1 VKFLCDRCKTRY
13 SIGDERVRGKILK
26 IRCKN
31 CANVITVRE
40 GMSADAE
47 ASQPAAPEYAGRAK
61 KHTTV
66 APTALDEASDPA
78 KAIKDL
84 VNDPIRGDRSRSAAP
99 PGGEPPRGE
108 PSPLRGDRL
117 GAAGPGTRGSGAP
130 AAAAS
135 PPVAAA
141 KDTARGFGA
150 GKRGAP
156 SDDAGRG
163 QLGAGRRGGLDA
175 QRGEPSNALNAAFA
189 SAMAKPPPAL
199 EEEWYVSIDGD
210 QAGPFSLSEAQGW
223 VAQKAL
229 DAELHCWSEGFDDWL
244 PVDKVSHFRGL
255 RKRPVA
261 AAPPPLPRG
270 VGGPQRVAPAPAP
283 VPVDDDPKP
292 LFAATMAS
300 LERGAPVASSPGLA
314 PSARATP
321 SLGIP
326 SRLPPAGKAS
336 NGSRVPARDAGREP
350 GAIGDAGRGDN
361 GIHSARGA
369 PTTPLLARPADARR
383 PGAPSPGS
391 PGPSRPAVIGDPF
404 DISSEGGEA
413 KTQIEALPF
422 SDPIIEPMGAR
433 PPRASSDQAPSSSD
447 AALTSPH
454 LPASST
460 LHGTGANPAMT
471 TAAVTAAASDFG
483 GDDDD
488 LAIGEV
494 SRVVKLADI
503 VRAPRNPERSGP
515 VRRAG
520 TATGSGGR
528 ATGQN
533 PALRSTGSV
542 AALVPGAIPEGA
554 PDAPAEIDPSM
565 TMAPVRKSHR
575 RGLIALLSV
584 AGVMVLGVVGAVILL
599 VTTND
604 DPTGGT
610 LGRVRDIDTSR
621 PEDPLTHRPIDPVN
635 PPNPFVPRPPPRPPR
650 PNLNPPVGSN
660 RDPEPPPG
668 SSLRS
673 DEVEDVA
680 HKYQDMTKRCYLRSQ
695 RGADAILIGDV
706 KKIAVTL
713 KIDKDGNVGDVQLSE
728 HAADNLGKC
737 LSGSIRGW
745 KFRPSSGGTFR
756 FSLNFVGS

>member
-1 VKFLCDRCKTRY
+1 
-13 SIGDERVRGKILK
+13 
-26 IRCKN
+26 
-31 CANVITVRE
+31 
-40 GMSADAE
+40 M
-47 ASQPAAPEYAGRAK
+47 
-61 KHTTV
+61 
-66 APTALDEASDPA
+66 
-78 KAIKDL
+78 
-84 VNDPIRGDRSRSAAP
+84 
-99 PGGEPPRGE
+99 
-108 PSPLRGDRL
+108 
-117 GAAGPGTRGSGAP
+117 
-130 AAAAS
+130 
-135 PPVAAA
+135 
-141 KDTARGFGA
+141 
-150 GKRGAP
+150 
-156 SDDAGRG
+156 
-163 QLGAGRRGGLDA
+163 
-175 QRGEPSNALNAAFA
+175 
-189 SAMAKPPPAL
+189 
-199 EEEWYVSIDGD
+199 
-210 QAGPFSLSEAQGW
+210 
-223 VAQKAL
+223 
-229 DAELHCWSEGFDDWL
+229 
-244 PVDKVSHFRGL
+244 
-255 RKRPVA
+255 
-261 AAPPPLPRG
+261 
-270 VGGPQRVAPAPAP
+270 
-283 VPVDDDPKP
+283 
-292 LFAATMAS
+292 
-300 LERGAPVASSPGLA
+300 
-314 PSARATP
+314 
-321 SLGIP
+321 
-326 SRLPPAGKAS
+326 
-336 NGSRVPARDAGREP
+336 
-350 GAIGDAGRGDN
+350 
-361 GIHSARGA
+361 
-369 PTTPLLARPADARR
+369 TPLLARPADARR
-383 PGAPSPGS
+383 AGAPTSGS
-391 PGPSRPAVIGDPF
+391 SGPSRPAGTGGPF
-404 DISSEGGEA
+404 DISEGGDA

-422 SDPIIEPMGAR
+422 SDPIIEPVGAPPSR
-433 PPRASSDQAPSSSD
+433 PSSQAPSSSD

-483 GDDDD
+483 DDDE

-503 VRAPRNPERSGP
+503 VRAPRNPERSVAP
-515 VRRAG
+515 RRAG

-542 AALVPGAIPEGA
+542 AALVPGSIPDGA
-554 PDAPAEIDPSM
+554 PDAPAEIDPSL

-610 LGRVRDIDTSR
+610 LGQVRDIDTSR
-621 PEDPLTHRPIDPVN
+621 PEDPLTHRPIDPAGPLN
-635 PPNPFVPRPPPRPPR
+635 PPPNPFVPRLPPRPPR
-650 PNLNPPVGSN
+650 PNLNPPVGSD